1 MNKLKSFFL
10 FFIVM
15 LCLTTSCS
23 HSIKIDI
30 ARQSSELNHC
40 ENIFGEDLNAIKYEN
55 SFLLQTGKIDT
66 TDEQTPIPVAIVFID
81 KKEIILKL
89 VSNHQVANQTNQ
101 IYQGDEY
108 RIYLKYKKEIKEHN
122 ETIFTG
128 KFLIENKRQKSEY
141 NIVGI
146 ICNL

>member
-1 MNKLKSFFL
+1 M
-10 FFIVM
+10 
-15 LCLTTSCS
+15 
-23 HSIKIDI
+23 
-30 ARQSSELNHC
+30 
-40 ENIFGEDLNAIKYEN
+40 
-55 SFLLQTGKIDT
+55 QTGKIDT
-66 TDEQTPIPVAIVFID
+66 TDEQAPIPVAIVFID